1 MVVAVWCLAVGV
13 VTALTLAVVR
23 VAYRRER
30 NAEMP
35 RAMTLV
41 LVLLLVAVY
50 ATLARA
56 VATG

>member
-1 MVVAVWCLAVGV
+1 MSVAVWCLTVGV
-13 VTALTLAVVR
+13 VTALNLAVVR
-23 VAYRRER
+23 VAYRREK

-35 RAMTLV
+35 RTPTLV
-41 LVLLLVAVY
+41 LALILLAVY